1 MPTYSAKPLAS
12 VSVISVLTNGFTVVV
27 IFLILWVVYAGRVCL
42 IRTYCW
48 GVGVVTRCE
57 KEGLAGSK
65 S

>member
-1 MPTYSAKPLAS
+1 
-12 VSVISVLTNGFTVVV
+12 VVV